1 MHYRPFDK
9 QLELRNVADG
19 AETTTQAETGIALA
33 VLAAGDFKV
42 IVYVTAL
49 SATGTKSISIET
61 DSVVGFGDTPVAIA
75 SQAIAATGVY
85 EFPLSA
91 AQIAKLDPNAAAIRV
106 KATLGGSD
114 PSITYGAYI
123 VPTV

>member
-42 IVYVTAL
+42 IVFVTAV
-49 SATGTKSISIET
+49 SATGTKSISVET
-61 DSVVGFGDTPVAIA
+61 DSLAAFSDTPVAIA
-75 SQAIAATGVY
+75 SQAISATGVY

-114 PSITYGAYI
+114 PSITYGAYV
-123 VPTV
+123 VPNA